1 MAQQEAS
8 MPSDRLSRASRA
20 LVVAGVLVAILLLG
34 VADYLTG
41 SELAFSV
48 FYLFPVGIAAWYVG
62 RNTGAVMS
70 LLSALSW
77 YLADTLA
84 RTEAY
89 SRAFIPAWNTGV
101 RLVTFLSMT
110 TLLAILHEML
120 ERESSHARTDPV
132 TGAANA
138 RAFYEAAEVEISKL
152 KRYGRPFTMLY
163 LDVDDLKR
171 INDANGH
178 AAGDRAL
185 AASVSTLRRSV
196 RAGDTVARLGGDEFA
211 VLLAEADQ
219 AVANIASQRLQS
231 ALRQNVGK
239 QEHVTYSIGVI
250 TCLAAPRSVDELV
263 ERADTLMYE
272 AKRDG
277 KDATRLGV
285 YEGAA

>member
-1 MAQQEAS
+1 MAGHAH
-8 MPSDRLSRASRA
+8 SRANKA
-20 LVVAGVLVAILLLG
+20 FVVSGVLVAILLFG

-62 RNTGAVMS
+62 RNTGVAMS
-70 LLSALSW
+70 FLSALSW

-84 RTEAY
+84 RTEPY
-89 SRAFIPAWNTGV
+89 SQAFIPAWNTGV
-101 RLVTFLSMT
+101 RLITFLSVT
-110 TLLAILHEML
+110 ILLAILHETL
-120 ERESSHARTDPV
+120 ERELSHARTDPV

-163 LDVDDLKR
+163 LDVDDLKQ

-196 RAGDTVARLGGDEFA
+196 RTGDIVARLGGDEFA

-219 AVANIASQRLQS
+219 AAAIVASQRLQS
-231 ALRQNVGK
+231 ALRQSVGK
-239 QEHVTYSIGVI
+239 QQHATYSIGVI
-250 TCLAAPRSVDELV
+250 TCLAAPRSVDELI
-263 ERADTLMYE
+263 ELADNLMYE
-272 AKRDG
+272 AKRGG
-277 KDATRLGV
+277 KDATRLAV